1 MTVYTPTAIPGL
13 PPGPSPSPSVLQHSS
28 PTPTPTA
35 RVNTNQALI
44 AYGDAYRAIKRS
56 SFWITARTWF
66 QNSLTPPSQDLK
78 ASSRISVV
86 FTPTGPLVYQW
97 QMDHSAAAQDC

>member
-1 MTVYTPTAIPGL
+1 VTLLVIALLQKGN
-13 PPGPSPSPSVLQHSS
+13 PGPSPSPSVLQHSS
-28 PTPTPTA
+28 ATPTA
-35 RVNTNQALI
+35 RVNTNQALK

-66 QNSLTPPSQDLK
+66 RNSLMPSSTQDLK

-97 QMDHSAAAQDC
+97 QIDHEL

>member
-1 MTVYTPTAIPGL
+1 MKFMIPFLIALLTVA
-13 PPGPSPSPSVLQHSS
+13 SVAQSQS
-28 PTPTPTA
+28 GVAPTPTPTA
-35 RVNTNQALI
+35 RVNTNHALK

-66 QNSLTPPSQDLK
+66 RNSLMPSSTQDLK

-97 QMDHSAAAQDC
+97 QHSSR